1 MDICLILILLL
12 FLIKWELERFYKEEL
27 QRIIKKFNVGSRHLY
42 PSLVDET
49 RVNKIKFTL
58 KYERDM
64 INVCHVDSRIG
75 GNEMPRTFKGVFRHE
90 VFYGVHN
97 TITNTE

>member
-1 MDICLILILLL
+1 MDICLIFTFLS
-12 FLIKWELERFYKEEL
+12 LIKREPERFYKEEL
-27 QRIIKKFNVGSRHLY
+27 QRIIKKFNVVGRRFY
-42 PSLVDET
+42 PSSVDET

-64 INVCHVDSRIG
+64 INVCHVESRIG

-90 VFYGVHN
+90 IFLRCA
-97 TITNTE
+97 